1 MLQLPLCQHASKMYL
16 CPKCFMH
23 RQFVAFSSS
32 PLCTQWLL
40 RLHCVLLWL
49 EAEVLD
55 INAKTII
62 KPFQEAVGQSV
73 LLFF

>member
-1 MLQLPLCQHASKMYL
+1 MLQLPLYQHASKMYL
-16 CPKCFMH
+16 CPKC
-23 RQFVAFSSS
+23 FSSS

-62 KPFQEAVGQSV
+62 KPFQEAAGQSV